1 MNQAVPSQRQ
11 VERSRPATPVPW
23 RALGCELAGTALLV
37 ACGVSLVIADF
48 GAGSPVAAAI
58 PSGALRRV
66 VTGFGFGCVGA
77 LIAVSGLGKVS
88 GAHIN
93 PVVTLAFWR
102 KGAIAGRHA
111 LAYVVAQLA
120 GGVLGALPLLAWGT
134 MGRSIGFG
142 ATVPGV
148 GTGVWVAVLGE
159 AVTTATM
166 VLGLFAFLGSPRL
179 RRFTPLLF
187 PFLYAIMVGVEA
199 PLSGTSTNPARSLG
213 PAVVAGVWTGWW
225 VYVVGPLAGALA
237 ATALHGRTWLRRFE
251 VTVAKL
257 YHFDH
262 DPRGILHSPQR
273 PQAPGPTDGAAV

>member
-1 MNQAVPSQRQ
+1 MNQAAPSPRQ
-11 VERSRPATPVPW
+11 GAPPRKATRVPW
-23 RALGCELAGTALLV
+23 QALGCELAGTALLV
-37 ACGVSLVIADF
+37 ACGVSLVIVDF
-48 GAGSPVAAAI
+48 GAGSPIAAAL
-58 PSGALRRV
+58 PSAALRRV

-77 LIAVSGLGKVS
+77 LIAISGLGKVS

-93 PVVTLAFWR
+93 PVVTIAFWR
-102 KGAIAGRHA
+102 KGTIAGGHA

-187 PFLYAIMVGVEA
+187 PFLYAVMVGIEA

-237 ATALHGRTWLRRFE
+237 ATSLHGRTWLRRFE
-251 VTVAKL
+251 IGVAKL

-262 DPRGILHSPQR
+262 DPHGILHTPQR
-273 PQAPGPTDGAAV
+273 PQAPGPTGGTAV

>member
-1 MNQAVPSQRQ
+1 VNGAAPSPPRGG
-11 VERSRPATPVPW
+11 RPRAAARLPW
-23 RALGCELAGTALLV
+23 PALACEAAGTALLV

-48 GAGSPVAAAI
+48 GAGSPVAAAL
-58 PSGALRRV
+58 PSDALRRV

-102 KGAIAGRHA
+102 KGAIGGRHA

-120 GGVLGALPLLAWGT
+120 GGVLGGLPLLAWG
-134 MGRSIGFG
+134 RIGESVG
-142 ATVPGV
+142 YGVTVPGA

-159 AVTTATM
+159 AVTTATL

-187 PFLYAIMVGVEA
+187 PFLYAVMVGLEA

-237 ATALHGRTWLRRFE
+237 ATGLHGRTWLRRFE
-251 VTVAKL
+251 IGVAKL

-262 DPRGILHSPQR
+262 DPRRILHAPQR
-273 PQAPGPTDGAAV
+273 PPAPGPSGGAAV